1 MERVT
6 QEDKEEVAI
15 FLKEYGKIN
24 NKFIKIKFIS
34 NNLRFSSY
42 LSVKDKDSHVEKIY
56 ILLEDES
63 FTKMLES
70 DLKLSDLIFFSKKYY
85 LILYLFPIILIN
97 YTTQLGL
104 MADHDNSQ

>member
-42 LSVKDKDSHVEKIY
+42 LSVKDKDSHVEKC
-56 ILLEDES
+56 
-63 FTKMLES
+63 
-70 DLKLSDLIFFSKKYY
+70 
-85 LILYLFPIILIN
+85 
-97 YTTQLGL
+97 
-104 MADHDNSQ
+104 